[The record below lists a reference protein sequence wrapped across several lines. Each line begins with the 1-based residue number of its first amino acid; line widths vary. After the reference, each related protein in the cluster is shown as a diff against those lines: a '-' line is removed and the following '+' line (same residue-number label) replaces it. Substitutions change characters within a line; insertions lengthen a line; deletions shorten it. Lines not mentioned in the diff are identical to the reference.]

1 MEGKINT
8 VEHSASPAIMPKISV
23 RSSMKIAAKAT
34 SVRYMKQ
41 VT

>member
-1 MEGKINT
+1 MEGKIKT

-23 RSSMKIAAKAT
+23 KSSMKIAAKAT